1 MNPVNRG
8 ISRAEDRAAELQEQ
22 PRASWKAGRARL
34 KKQFRRLQGYWSK
47 KAKRKGILSER
58 DLERYL
64 KQ

>member
-1 MNPVNRG
+1 MKPVNRG
-8 ISRAEDRAAELQEQ
+8 ISRPEDRAGELQEQ

-34 KKQFRRLQGYWSK
+34 KKQLRRLQGYWSK
-47 KAKRKGILSER
+47 KAKEKGILSEQ